1 MSSEN
6 LHWKMLL
13 LIITM
18 EWSAFSGS
26 TGIFFTVIIC
36 FVADYVLNYAFSGS
50 TGIFFTVIYVLLL
63 IMF

>member
-1 MSSEN
+1 
-6 LHWKMLL
+6 
-13 LIITM
+13 M